1 MKLSSSVVACCISSS
16 ENSLNVE
23 VLGILIFA
31 NEGVGLRRFPGGGF
45 VESGSKHTDA
55 IVMVPES
62 SNGVLAMLAV
72 SFAGIDAISRDKGK
86 KEKKRWVA
94 GGGDE
99 SLYRCRFSL
108 W

>member
-1 MKLSSSVVACCISSS
+1 M
-16 ENSLNVE
+16 NVE

-72 SFAGIDAISRDKGK
+72 LFAGIDAILRDKGK
-86 KEKKRWVA
+86 KEKK
-94 GGGDE
+94 GGLLVVGMKVCIAADSHFGD
-99 SLYRCRFSL
+99 RM
-108 W
+108 